1 MGEFKYGFCG
11 CFNNTHL
18 CIVTWFLP
26 CVTAGRNSEI
36 MGDNCLVCGALYCI
50 ASPIGVYYQAL
61 NRQKIREQRS
71 IEVSLQSGRN
81 WIILA
86 YCVLYYTF
94 IYWPSRYINRVV
106 ILAESLYQPS
116 RYIGRIAIGLVV
128 VSRKRFYVFH
138 RTRKITFYQRVGNL
152 LIWRVD
158 TI

>member
-71 IEVSLQSGRN
+71 IEGSFGGDCLVHLFCPLCALVQDAQE
-81 WIILA
+81 IQPA
-86 YCVLYYTF
+86 AQ
-94 IYWPSRYINRVV
+94 
-106 ILAESLYQPS
+106 AESMA
-116 RYIGRIAIGLVV
+116 RE
-128 VSRKRFYVFH
+128 
-138 RTRKITFYQRVGNL
+138 
-152 LIWRVD
+152 
-158 TI
+158 